1 MIFSDQFFKDFYYYY
16 YYYFEKQ
23 SNFLHNRMR
32 FCDCIQQS
40 SRLCYVFMSGVG
52 RSSNNPREIESLL
65 DKVYDQTT
73 WIAKASS
80 LVFCKLCECAF
91 GDCPSS
97 SKNEPKIQS
106 YS

>member
-1 MIFSDQFFKDFYYYY
+1 MFLCLGSAVAPIIE
-16 YYYFEKQ
+16 EK
-23 SNFLHNRMR
+23 FA
-32 FCDCIQQS
+32 
-40 SRLCYVFMSGVG
+40 
-52 RSSNNPREIESLL
+52 SLL
-65 DKVYDQTT
+65 DKFYDQTA

-80 LVFCKLCECAF
+80 LVFWKLCECAF